1 MLVWSWWVG
10 VGTLLGPE
18 ASGQFL
24 VVSCGVILS
33 VLVDAG
39 ECVGGLL
46 VCCQVDSGREHQTR
60 ESVRGSCVICS
71 VSLCCL
77 LSVCIGK
84 L

>member
-18 ASGQFL
+18 TSGQFL
-24 VVSCGVILS
+24 VVSCGVICS
-33 VLVDAG
+33 GSAG
-39 ECVGGLL
+39 SSFVRGGLL